1 MAVLA
6 AFLAACVDHRDSL
19 APGERGVIPLLA
31 AGVQQAASAFAFVE
45 GVFAVAPNLKD
56 LVDGATSDT
65 LSLTTGIDIQVR
77 PASYRTIRGITA
89 IAAIADASV
98 REGGEHGERRWGRW
112 QSARTGAGEE
122 FVGTFSAAV
131 GVREL
136 PMAKGQK
143 RSAKEAKKPKAN
155 KPKTSVSD
163 YKKSVIASGHK

>member
-1 MAVLA
+1 MPDAVTALMLLVGAARAQAQSESSSSALA
-6 AFLAACVDHRDSL
+6 QGIKSISQSRFSRHPRRRRARRAAV
-19 APGERGVIPLLA
+19 
-31 AGVQQAASAFAFVE
+31 
-45 GVFAVAPNLKD
+45 
-56 LVDGATSDT
+56 
-65 LSLTTGIDIQVR
+65 
-77 PASYRTIRGITA
+77 
-89 IAAIADASV
+89 
-98 REGGEHGERRWGRW
+98 GRW

-122 FVGTFSAAV
+122 FAGTFSAAV